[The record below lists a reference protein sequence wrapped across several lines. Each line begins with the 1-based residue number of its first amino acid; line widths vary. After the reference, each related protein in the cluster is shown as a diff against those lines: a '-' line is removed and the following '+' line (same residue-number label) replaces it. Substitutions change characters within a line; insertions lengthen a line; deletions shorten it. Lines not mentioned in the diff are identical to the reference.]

1 MAQPAI
7 GAPYSDCSWN
17 VSHRKAPGAISAMA
31 LMVRPV
37 RPSVALLVEDEPPV
51 ADVVLVGFDSTFG
64 ILYLLLGGS
73 LVMGLFLT
81 RL

>member
-1 MAQPAI
+1 MAQPAK

-37 RPSVALLVEDEPPV
+37 KPSVALLVEEEPPDP
-51 ADVVLVGFDSTFG
+51 DVTFVDLVSTFAIG
-64 ILYLLLGGS
+64 VLLLGGS
-73 LVMGLFLT
+73 LVTDSFLN
-81 RL
+81 